1 LRSGG
6 EWECRCKKNTTQI
19 RIVPIG
25 NTPGTSSQVSIPQV
39 NVREPGFVFI
49 YLSYDNESATYP
61 IYFDE
66 LKIIYQES
74 PVIQINNYYSFGL
87 VATEWV
93 RDGEIDNNYLYQGK
107 ELNDQTGLLVG
118 FYL

>member
-1 LRSGG
+1 M
-6 EWECRCKKNTTQI
+6 
-19 RIVPIG
+19 PIG